1 MDEAGTARSPHARRH
16 GPWPS
21 ALLCIALLIALACGL
36 NRWTHGFEV
45 WTFEG
50 RRELQWRAGELRAQ
64 PVDLR
69 DSNER
74 APRLWGA
81 QEGASAAYLVDFVY
95 LRCASVCRALGSEF
109 QRLQGELAA
118 APPGRPVHLVS
129 ISFDVVHDD
138 AGALARYA
146 AEQRADPRLWTLAVP
161 RSADDAQTLLRSLG
175 VIVVPDGEGGY
186 VHNGD
191 IHLLD
196 ARGTLRGVFT
206 LDQAE
211 QALQAA
217 RRLAGVGPA
226 R

>member
-16 GPWPS
+16 GAWPS

-74 APRLWGA
+74 APRLWGE

-95 LRCASVCRALGSEF
+95 LRCASV
-109 QRLQGELAA
+109 
-118 APPGRPVHLVS
+118 
-129 ISFDVVHDD
+129 
-138 AGALARYA
+138 
-146 AEQRADPRLWTLAVP
+146 
-161 RSADDAQTLLRSLG
+161 
-175 VIVVPDGEGGY
+175 
-186 VHNGD
+186 
-191 IHLLD
+191 
-196 ARGTLRGVFT
+196 
-206 LDQAE
+206 
-211 QALQAA
+211 
-217 RRLAGVGPA
+217 
-226 R
+226 